1 MYWYNTCYLNLI
13 STAQVNN
20 FFVDFDLL
28 SFDMITQVLPK
39 RNNVASWSD
48 SNVFWS
54 ASIYLLWR

>member
-13 STAQVNN
+13 YTAQVNN

-28 SFDMITQVLPK
+28 SFDLITQVLPK
-39 RNNVASWSD
+39 RNNVAWSD

-54 ASIYLLWR
+54 ASIYMLWR

>member
-13 STAQVNN
+13 YTAQVNN
-20 FFVDFDLL
+20 FLVDFDLL
-28 SFDMITQVLPK
+28 SFDLITQVLPK

-54 ASIYLLWR
+54 ASI